1 MLGVFRILWSP
12 KICLFERRENLR
24 ELHDRKLSMYE
35 RVVTFEGEEFHSRL
49 CKHLLQYFIFVVP
62 LKGNSVP
69 NKLTTIANS
78 IA

>member
-1 MLGVFRILWSP
+1 MLQKFVESKTSKNSMIHLHNQLIGVFRILWSP

-49 CKHLLQYFIFVVP
+49 CTLP
-62 LKGNSVP
+62 SN
-69 NKLTTIANS
+69 
-78 IA
+78 

>member
-1 MLGVFRILWSP
+1 
-12 KICLFERRENLR
+12 
-24 ELHDRKLSMYE
+24 MYE

-49 CKHLLQYFIFVVP
+49 CNLPSIKYFIVP